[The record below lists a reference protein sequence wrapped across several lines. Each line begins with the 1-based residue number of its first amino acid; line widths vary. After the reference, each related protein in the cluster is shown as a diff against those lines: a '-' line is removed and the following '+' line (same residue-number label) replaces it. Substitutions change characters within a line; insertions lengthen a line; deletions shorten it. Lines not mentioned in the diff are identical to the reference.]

1 MAFPYAASFKLNSVT
16 ITPVGATEA
25 DLITDLVMRLDY
37 FEDIKY
43 PAVAAK
49 MLIQDNANN
58 MIASMPIQ
66 GYEKVTIKLQSSDE
80 VDHEYNFRIY
90 KVENRTSTERMQLYE
105 LGLVS
110 DEALVNE
117 ATRVAKTLRGKPDE
131 IVKEILQNYISTKK
145 EIFTDKS
152 VYNIIFQPGKKTPFS
167 IINSLK
173 SKSVPE
179 GTSVKSKKKSSDKSD
194 GTSKSDV
201 AATDKSDYNTSGGT
215 AGYFFYENAAGY
227 HFKSIDSLCSTEKFN
242 GTEPVAKYYQ
252 DREDSGSSGPD
263 RKIGSISY
271 DHEIDIMSK
280 LRLGAYS
287 SLIAFYNYSTGAYEE
302 HVYSLADEYDNL
314 GHMGSQGGLPAG
326 QKELSQYPTRVM
338 SVLLDHETWFDGAA
352 VASPEEK
359 DGADGNTSDFPD
371 FQKHYISQSISRLNS
386 LENQKVNISVPGNP
400 SLMVGDKIEILIPN
414 QIPTKDRTE
423 QPYDDEHSGIYLIS
437 QVNHAFSPKEQ
448 KSTTHLTLIRDS
460 YGRRESASKVK

>member
-1 MAFPYAASFKLNSVT
+1 MSFPYAASFKLNSVA

-43 PAVAAK
+43 PSVAAK

-66 GYEKVTIKLQSSDE
+66 GYEKVTIKLQSSDQ

-90 KVENRTSTERMQLYE
+90 KVENRTSTERMQIYE

-117 ATRVAKTLRGKPDE
+117 ATRVAKTLRGKPDA
-131 IVKEILQNYISTKK
+131 IVKEILKTYISTEK

-179 GTSVKSKKKSSDKSD
+179 GTSVKAKKKPSDKSNS
-194 GTSKSDV
+194 TSKSDV
-201 AATDKSDYNTSGGT
+201 ASTDKSDYNTSGGT
-215 AGYFFYENAAGY
+215 AGYFFYENASGY
-227 HFKSIDSLCSTEKFN
+227 HFKSIDGLCSVDNFN

-252 DREDSGSSGPD
+252 DREDSSSSGPE

-271 DHEIDIMSK
+271 EHEIDIMSK

-287 SLIAFYNYSTGAYEE
+287 SLIAFYNFSTGAYEE
-302 HVYSLADEYDNL
+302 HVYSLADEYENL

-338 SVLLDHETWFDGAA
+338 SVLLDHETWFNGAA

-359 DGADGNTSDFPD
+359 DGADGDTADFPD

-386 LENQKVNISVPGNP
+386 LENQKLRISVPGNP

-414 QIPTKDRTE
+414 QIPTRDRTE
-423 QPYDDEHSGIYLIS
+423 QSYDDEHSGVYLIS
-437 QVNHAFSPKEQ
+437 QVNHAFSPKEE
-448 KSTTHLTLIRDS
+448 KSTSHLTLIRDS
-460 YGRRESASKVK
+460 YGRKESASKVK